1 MGQVTST
8 HESVTCSLGSPTSVY
23 WSNQVQSKMCQTVNN
38 CENLLLIFGQK
49 FSILCQQE
57 RAILNTIL
65 IRHCFCALKQQ
76 YIETECPADR
86 KHLQFWNV
94 ITLEPE
100 SSVCISISGWS
111 AANVFNTVAA
121 SPPQRDRSLLMVA
134 QRNGSAITQRLP
146 VSQQVADQ

>member
-8 HESVTCSLGSPTSVY
+8 HESVTRSLGSPTSVY

-49 FSILCQQE
+49 FSMLCQQE
-57 RAILNTIL
+57 RVILNTIL

-86 KHLQFWNV
+86 KHLQLWNV

-134 QRNGSAITQRLP
+134 RRNGSAITQRLP
-146 VSQQVADQ
+146 VSQQDADQ